1 MRNFQPADTTWR
13 MWVGLVLS
21 VVGIGLYGVAGE
33 EALEWWTV
41 TATYAGCL
49 LACSSGLCL
58 ICNDLFENL
67 VLPQERLTKS
77 EGNFLGRFRL
87 NSYSFAAYERDGANG
102 VKQLRLVSST
112 RVSAQ
117 QEAACIRYMVN
128 EGLIEEFWPEMSK
141 KINEEA
147 DWAFLA

>member
-1 MRNFQPADTTWR
+1 VRNFRLADTTWQT
-13 MWVGLVLS
+13 WVGSVLS
-21 VVGIGLYGVAGE
+21 VLGIGLFGFAGE
-33 EALEWWTV
+33 GALELWTV
-41 TATYAGCL
+41 TAMYAAGFIACL
-49 LACSSGLCL
+49 GGLCL
-58 ICNDLFENL
+58 ICNDLLENVVFPRESL
-67 VLPQERLTKS
+67 AKS

-87 NSYSFAAYERDGANG
+87 NGYSFAACERDGSNG

-128 EGLIEEFWPEMSK
+128 EGLVEEFWPDMSK
-141 KINEEA
+141 KIKEEA